1 MGRTTLTFGPFT
13 RSVTTVEPHLAP
25 AECIASGSRN
35 YLVDPIAGAA
45 FKRSGCT
52 VYGDTVNGSKRAVS
66 GLTENKPG
74 WVAARLRSFKS
85 DALADG
91 AAGGYPT
98 PSILY
103 RKEASSTS
111 WPTVD
116 DGIFG
121 TEYVRRSAA
130 NYVAL
135 SEFGSTAYPTG
146 GGAHGAEIKYK
157 VAPLWYESGEGG
169 YMRGAT
175 EFTRR
180 FFAAG
185 SWTTVDGGRWRYYG
199 NLRGTPLR
207 WDGGCNDNSGSISNS
222 IRVMPTGPLPP
233 AWMPTLATGTSVA
246 AASRTSE
253 YPWTEG
259 DAFFYSVLYQ
269 FEDGSYGAPVIPRQP
284 NSTLTSGYGWKVL
297 GTPGG
302 TNAYKTVDWSG
313 IPIGPA
319 GTIARVLLRT
329 RKMNMTAATS
339 LVTVDISDLRVCGVL
354 RNNTQTTYT
363 DTLADDDGLLLDAD
377 VVRFDTICPPRA
389 RYLGTGDNRVL
400 AGYTLPNP
408 MAIEIVCNG
417 INAANDM
424 NLAETATGH
433 SAAKVPCF
441 RVTNTTL
448 DLFSVD
454 AGGATYRTTS
464 ISLGSSI
471 SLQSVVDQINFTTVV
486 TTPGSEVYAFRAQ
499 ITPGADPTAASNGL
513 CRTVI
518 TSVSSTSAAS
528 TTLTV
533 DAATCAAVPIGYK
546 VYDSAGKIA
555 AGTYVTEKLSS
566 TTLKLSAAA
575 SGAGSAA
582 ALEFYCDTGD
592 NSCISN
598 GRGLVRCF
606 GSSLPSFVYFR
617 NNALPGYDRPTKDR
631 VYFTAGS
638 PGAAA
643 TGVSMAPNLWVV
655 SNRRDGVND
664 SGQVMGVVDV
674 QGAAVVLYRKRVALF
689 VNERGSNTGEDYDYR
704 MQTINDSRG
713 CVSPWSVV
721 GVNGAAVYATNV
733 GLVATDKSK
742 REINLTAD
750 MYQPI
755 RGKGSMSYEFP
766 LCVADAAADTATC
779 WMVGA
784 AWGNR
789 LVYAYRTAAN
799 SYAFAVY
806 DFSLGVD
813 AQGLESLA
821 SPAERRP
828 YGWSSDCIHDYSGL
842 AEFGLRAI
850 GAVSASDGLRLY
862 AALNDNNGTTDG
874 RMDQIFTGTTDNGSL
889 VDAVLVSKVIV
900 ADPKSRLSAQS
911 ATVLHKIPYSTANV
925 VMYRTALST
934 SNYFVTTSGSD
945 DFKQELIQLAQSAR
959 SPGDRC
965 SMAFQ
970 DSDAAV
976 GGLVWRVD
984 VEVDVL
990 QKIGE

>member
-1 MGRTTLTFGPFT
+1 MARTTLEFGPFT
-13 RSVTTVEPHLAP
+13 RSVTTVEAHLAP
-25 AECIASGSRN
+25 AECIAAGSVN
-35 YLVDPIAGAA
+35 YLVDPVAGGA
-45 FKRSGCT
+45 FKRAGFSTAGYNEA
-52 VYGDTVNGSKRAVS
+52 VDANKRAQQ
-66 GLTENKPG
+66 GITESKPG

-103 RKEASSTS
+103 RREASSTS

-121 TEYVRRSAA
+121 TEYIRRASA

-135 SEFGSTAYPTG
+135 SEFGSNCYPTG
-146 GGAHGAEIKYK
+146 GGTMGGEVKFK
-157 VAPLWYESGEGG
+157 VAPLWYESGDGG

-207 WDGGCNDNSGSISNS
+207 WDGGCNDSSSVVANS
-222 IRVMPTGPLPP
+222 IRVIPTGPLPP
-233 AWMPTLATGTSVA
+233 AWMPTLANGSSTAT
-246 AASRTSE
+246 RTAE
-253 YPWTEG
+253 YPWKDG
-259 DAFFYSVLYQ
+259 DAFFYSVVHQ
-269 FEDGSYGAPVIPRQP
+269 FEDGSYSAPVIPRQV
-284 NSTLTSGYGWKVL
+284 NATLTSGYGWKVV
-297 GTPGG
+297 GSAGG
-302 TNAYKTVDWSG
+302 ANFYKSVDWSN

-329 RKMNMTAATS
+329 RKMNMAATTDA
-339 LVTVDISDLRVCGVL
+339 VTVDISDLRVCGVL

-377 VVRFDTICPPRA
+377 VVRFDTICPPRS

-408 MAIEIVCNG
+408 LAIQLVASGAGVDYGLNLDETSSSTTGATSNVYRVRSDGLELGLAVGGVLTSTVVDWATYPTLQAVVDKVNT
-417 INAANDM
+417 INAAS
-424 NLAETATGH
+424 TFG
-433 SAAKVPCF
+433 
-441 RVTNTTL
+441 
-448 DLFSVD
+448 
-454 AGGATYRTTS
+454 
-464 ISLGSSI
+464 
-471 SLQSVVDQINFTTVV
+471 QW
-486 TTPGSEVYAFRAQ
+486 RAQ
-499 ITPGADPTAASNGL
+499 LCPGADPTAASSGL
-513 CRTVI
+513 ARTVI
-518 TSVSSTSAAS
+518 TGVSSTSAAS
-528 TTLTV
+528 TTLTL

-546 VYDSAGKIA
+546 IYDSAGKIA
-555 AGTYVTEKLSS
+555 SGTYVVEKLSS
-566 TTLKLSAAA
+566 TTVKLSVAA

-582 ALEFYCDTGD
+582 ALVFYADCGD
-592 NSCISN
+592 EACVSAAAT
-598 GRGLVRCF
+598 RGIVRAI
-606 GSSLPSFVYFR
+606 GPSVPGFVYFKR
-617 NNALPGYDRPTKDR
+617 SALAGYDRPAKDR
-631 VYFTAGS
+631 IYFTAGS

-664 SGQVMGVVDV
+664 SGQVMGIADV

-704 MQTINDSRG
+704 MQTVNDSRG

-721 GVNGAAVYATNV
+721 AANGAVVYATPV
-733 GLVATDKSK
+733 GLVATDKSR

-755 RGKGSMSYEFP
+755 RGKGSMSYEIP
-766 LCVADAAADTATC
+766 KCVAAAAADSPDC

-784 AWGNR
+784 SWGNR
-789 LVYAYRTAAN
+789 LVYAYRTGAS
-799 SYAFAVY
+799 SYVFAVY

-828 YGWSSDCIHDYSGL
+828 YGWSSECVLDYSGL

-862 AALNDNNGTTDG
+862 AALNDNSGTTDG
-874 RMDQIFTGTTDNGSL
+874 RYDQAFTGSTDNGSDINATLNSKL
-889 VDAVLVSKVIV
+889 VV
-900 ADPKSRLSAQS
+900 ADPKTRLSCQNM
-911 ATVLHKIPYSTANV
+911 TVLHKVGYAGFTVSTERA
-925 VMYRTALST
+925 
-934 SNYFVTTSGSD
+934 SGSTTTYSIASSGSA
-945 DFKQELIQLAQSAR
+945 DFAQELVQLTQANR
-959 SPGDRC
+959 SPGPHCALVLDDFG
-965 SMAFQ
+965 S
-970 DSDAAV
+970 ST
-976 GGLVWRVD
+976 GGIVWRVD